1 MRALLFDLDGTLADT
16 DRLHEQ
22 AWLETLRPYGIEGD
36 HHFYQTHISGGLNPE
51 IVRRLLPHLSE
62 AEERVLI
69 TRKENRFR
77 ELARDLE
84 ALPGLDELLEWA
96 HRRELLTALVTN
108 APRENAEHLTRT
120 LGLTFDL
127 IVLAEEL
134 AAGKPDP
141 LPYRVALERLGRAA
155 FAQRNTRLAAFAQR
169 NTRLE
174 AQEALAF
181 EDSPSGVKAAVG
193 AGIPTIG
200 LTTGH
205 SPEALEA
212 AGAFLLIRD
221 FSDPQL
227 WKYLD

>member
-36 HHFYQTHISGGLNPE
+36 HHFYQTQVSGGLNPE

-62 AEERVLI
+62 AEERAFI
-69 TRKENRFR
+69 AQKETRFR

-84 ALPGLDELLEWA
+84 ALPGLDRLLEWA
-96 HRRELLTALVTN
+96 YGRELVTALVTN
-108 APRENAEHLTRT
+108 APRENAEHVTQT

-134 AAGKPDP
+134 RAGKPDP
-141 LPYRVALERLGRAA
+141 LPYRVALERLG
-155 FAQRNTRLAAFAQR
+155 LAPR
-169 NTRLE
+169 
-174 AQEALAF
+174 EALAF
-181 EDSPSGVKAAVG
+181 EDSPSGVRAAVG

-205 SPEALEA
+205 APEALKA
-212 AGAFLLIRD
+212 AGAFLLIPDFRD
-221 FSDPQL
+221 LAL
-227 WKYLD
+227 WNYLD